1 MWIDKGRE
9 LLKKNNNLSI
19 NGKVRNDEIRYKKKK
34 EKNEQWNMKMENDLC
49 ILWLE
54 ISNHFFLYLFEAFMR
69 H

>member
-1 MWIDKGRE
+1 MV
-9 LLKKNNNLSI
+9 
-19 NGKVRNDEIRYKKKK
+19 KVWNDEIRYKKKK
-34 EKNEQWNMKMENDLC
+34 EKNETWKWKMISNFDPLPC